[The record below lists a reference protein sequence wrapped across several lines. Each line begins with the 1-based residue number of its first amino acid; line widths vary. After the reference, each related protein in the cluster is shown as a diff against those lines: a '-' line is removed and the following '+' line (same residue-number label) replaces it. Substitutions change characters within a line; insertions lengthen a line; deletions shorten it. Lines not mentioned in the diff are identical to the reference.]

1 MGQSYRIR
9 TELGINK
16 VINVQLDQQFEFL
29 EILSIK
35 LQQEDIYTKSCAEY
49 GVVVGRVTANNGF
62 GIPNAR
68 VSVFIPIDSVDESN
82 PLISSIYPYKS
93 PNDRNEDGY
102 RYNLLPYEQS
112 YSTHAATGT
121 LPTRLDVLTG
131 STAIEIYDKYYKFSV
146 KTNDSGDYMIMGVP
160 QGQRTLVMDVDL
172 SDIGEFSLTPQDLI
186 RMGLATEA
194 QVAGNRFRTSS
205 DLNSLPQ
212 IINFVKELEVSPLW
226 GDPELC
232 DIAINRVD
240 FDLRDDAN
248 VDIQPTAVF
257 LGSMFSS
264 PDNMRIRP
272 SFKILGIST
281 GGKPRDNMGNL
292 CELVPGPGQILAIRQ
307 TIDQD
312 SEGNPIL
319 EVYQLEQSGNVI
331 DGDGT
336 WLVEL
341 PMNLDYFIT
350 NEFGEKVISYNP
362 TIGIPTKAKY
372 RFKIKWQQPN
382 SLSER
387 IRRPY
392 YLVPNIKEYIGLR
405 PNSYYFGLDWSGYTS
420 GFTATRKIDRLNEII
435 NCEDTFYEFTFNKV
449 YTVASLIDE
458 YKKGAR
464 GQFIGIK
471 EIGDSTCASS
481 VNTFPV
487 NEGVRNFDFLFFLF
501 SIVFQ
506 ILSII
511 GPILLTIY
519 HILAFLWNNFAVPIL
534 ALLIALLVN
543 SAVHYWS
550 LFIGA
555 VAGTAAFGATAGMIA
570 GFFLLAVLFTGLSLL
585 LIFNFTRIIE
595 YKFPRFKLSMMT
607 YPDCQACQ
615 CVPEGL
621 EPAGSAPPSS
631 TLTQFSNSGLYYDK
645 LNSSGKFCFDG
656 DILNDDSRRTIA
668 SVAFSEAI
676 GTRYSPINVV
686 GKFMSTK
693 SQLFE
698 TIDSDYRN
706 LTAFSVNL
714 PLGERINVFNTRKK
728 YFDGVNQIN
737 VTFDRPSNTGKSHT
751 DNTLTVVYTQKYEA
765 GQLITFVSPE
775 LSNDVN
781 YKWTGDT
788 KATGTIKGIRGTSL
802 IPKGDTINVI
812 YADTSP
818 TRGQITRNTQSYT
831 LSYGTIGDGE
841 AQCVESLTIDITGTT
856 GTVTYNTCDGVP
868 KTLTY
873 STGGFK
879 IIDDVDCINLSTL
892 GGEAEYII
900 VPGSFGATCQ
910 RYTYPLDIE
919 YFQVLTALTIT
930 EYFKLINPSS
940 LTSSGAE
947 TFPNILNGSSSV
959 TAVYEKPR
967 SPSRGW
973 KFTRCDFR
981 YGDFFR
987 DFDNQYVTILQR
999 GVDPYS
1005 PLYANE
1011 YGVGKL
1017 FGFTS
1022 AYDITF
1028 TASTRINTPIQP
1040 LPITATTSVQD
1051 FQSGQSAIFTPSNFF
1066 LPGVAG
1072 STVAGLQFSAFST
1085 NAVRYYGSYD
1095 ANNNPTP
1102 RSPRYFNTASLGSV
1116 PCLISATA
1124 NQAESSLPLDNP
1136 SNFYNLSEDLSGNG
1150 VYVIN
1155 NLAPTNEFP
1164 PPRNSRT
1171 GGFSA
1176 YLSQIFDLT
1185 YSYTPSIPFKTGMTI
1200 DNRTLNVMRTD
1211 RLPSS
1216 DYLVDGAVSVPL
1228 LQQNLG
1234 FQTYLL
1240 DNDGVGAVIIGYSTG
1255 ASVVTAEIEGLPNS
1269 TRALESFNCET
1280 MVGLKCYTGFGDSFG
1295 IKPGCSDTDNIE
1307 FGCYTFL
1314 NRALFDL
1321 NKDLKNFSEWTYRF
1335 RFFYALCRGVLS
1347 QSFTNNWINGTLYAF
1362 PIQVNTYFDLENNPL
1377 PPNYPTDVVYFD
1389 DSSNNFYYRSSPY
1402 NLFTKQF
1409 VGQRARED
1417 EGAVNVYNLLY
1428 PTTIINLG
1436 VKDSFY
1442 REVNFDA
1449 SNNGY
1454 IIPNIDST
1462 SYSDTSDLI
1471 NFFVISRITDE
1482 TFLEK
1487 MLSLGDNGIQQLFSR
1502 SRRRGTRY
1510 KRVDGD
1516 LAQLMSIN
1524 CEIGNIGFS
1533 PEFYT
1538 EDAVKIIGT
1547 ADNPTIAVWYSS
1559 TTENLQTKDY
1569 LTPGR
1574 INFRGENN
1582 VGYYPY
1588 PYGIKSQVVPF
1599 YQWKLDPINGTIFG
1613 TQNNDWAT
1621 DRSDIVQNRPYQS
1634 MDRLTISTPTYF
1646 TPSDYSPGVNDL
1658 IARGYIFSVDLSG
1671 NYQKD
1676 IGTSS
1681 IKFMVGA
1688 PFHFYFGTVKGA
1700 SALDKFKTKYSINE

>member
-1 MGQSYRIR
+1 LI
-9 TELGINK
+9 
-16 VINVQLDQQFEFL
+16 FFF
-29 EILSIK
+29 
-35 LQQEDIYTKSCAEY
+35 
-49 GVVVGRVTANNGF
+49 GR
-62 GIPNAR
+62 
-68 VSVFIPIDSVDESN
+68 
-82 PLISSIYPYKS
+82 
-93 PNDRNEDGY
+93 
-102 RYNLLPYEQS
+102 
-112 YSTHAATGT
+112 
-121 LPTRLDVLTG
+121 
-131 STAIEIYDKYYKFSV
+131 
-146 KTNDSGDYMIMGVP
+146 
-160 QGQRTLVMDVDL
+160 
-172 SDIGEFSLTPQDLI
+172 
-186 RMGLATEA
+186 
-194 QVAGNRFRTSS
+194 
-205 DLNSLPQ
+205 
-212 IINFVKELEVSPLW
+212 
-226 GDPELC
+226 
-232 DIAINRVD
+232 
-240 FDLRDDAN
+240 
-248 VDIQPTAVF
+248 
-257 LGSMFSS
+257 
-264 PDNMRIRP
+264 
-272 SFKILGIST
+272 
-281 GGKPRDNMGNL
+281 
-292 CELVPGPGQILAIRQ
+292 
-307 TIDQD
+307 
-312 SEGNPIL
+312 
-319 EVYQLEQSGNVI
+319 
-331 DGDGT
+331 
-336 WLVEL
+336 
-341 PMNLDYFIT
+341 
-350 NEFGEKVISYNP
+350 
-362 TIGIPTKAKY
+362 
-372 RFKIKWQQPN
+372 
-382 SLSER
+382 
-387 IRRPY
+387 
-392 YLVPNIKEYIGLR
+392 
-405 PNSYYFGLDWSGYTS
+405 
-420 GFTATRKIDRLNEII
+420 
-435 NCEDTFYEFTFNKV
+435 
-449 YTVASLIDE
+449 
-458 YKKGAR
+458 
-464 GQFIGIK
+464 
-471 EIGDSTCASS
+471 
-481 VNTFPV
+481 
-487 NEGVRNFDFLFFLF
+487 
-501 SIVFQ
+501 
-506 ILSII
+506 
-511 GPILLTIY
+511 
-519 HILAFLWNNFAVPIL
+519 
-534 ALLIALLVN
+534 
-543 SAVHYWS
+543 
-550 LFIGA
+550 
-555 VAGTAAFGATAGMIA
+555 
-570 GFFLLAVLFTGLSLL
+570 LAVLSLL
-585 LIFNFTRIIE
+585 LGFGGIPRFVLYTLAVIFLIRNFKRIVE

-615 CVPEGL
+615 CAPEGL
-621 EPAGSAPPSS
+621 EPADSAPPAS
-631 TLTQFSNSGLYYDK
+631 TLTQFSSSGLYYQK
-645 LNSSGKFCFDG
+645 LFDG
-656 DILNDDSRRTIA
+656 VSTGGGLFGGVLSDTDRRAVA
-668 SVAFSEAI
+668 SVAISQAI
-676 GTRYSPINVV
+676 GTRYSPTNDATA
-686 GKFMSTK
+686 FMSTK

-698 TIDSDYRN
+698 EMGGRDFID

-737 VTFDRPSNTGKSHT
+737 VTFDKPSNIGKFHT
-751 DNTLTVVYTQKYEA
+751 DNTLTVVYVEKYEA

-802 IPKGDTINVI
+802 RPKASSITVT

-818 TRGQITRNTQSYT
+818 TRGQITPNTQSYT

-873 STGGFK
+873 GTIGFK
-879 IIDDVDCINLSTL
+879 TIDDVDCINLSTL

-900 VPGSFGATCQ
+900 SSVGATCQ
-910 RYTYPLDIE
+910 RYTYPSDIE

-930 EYFKLINPSS
+930 EYFTLINP
-940 LTSSGAE
+940 SSGAE
-947 TFPNILNGSSSV
+947 TFPDILNGSTTVSA
-959 TAVYEKPR
+959 TWFRDIFPR
-967 SPSRGW
+967 RWEANILNPFSY
-973 KFTRCDFR
+973 K
-981 YGDFFR
+981 DFFE
-987 DFDNQYVTILQR
+987 DFGNQYVTILQR

-1022 AYDITF
+1022 NDAITF

-1040 LPITATTSVQD
+1040 LPSSSPISVQD
-1051 FQSGQSAIFTPSNFF
+1051 FQGGQSAIFTPSNFF

-1072 STVAGLQFSAFST
+1072 STVDGLQFTGFST
-1085 NAVRYYGSYD
+1085 NAVRYYGKYD
-1095 ANNNPTP
+1095 AKNNP
-1102 RSPRYFNTASLGSV
+1102 SGRYFNTTSLGSV

-1124 NQAESSLPLDNP
+1124 NQAESSLPPDNP

-1164 PPRNSRT
+1164 PPRNSRK
-1171 GGFSA
+1171 GGSSE
-1176 YLSQIFDLT
+1176 YLSEIFELT
-1185 YSYTPSIPFKTGMTI
+1185 YLYSASTTAMTI
-1200 DNRTLNVMRTD
+1200 NNRTLNVMRTD

-1216 DYLVDGAVSVPL
+1216 DFLEDGAASQPL

-1234 FQTYLL
+1234 FRTYLFS
-1240 DNDGVGAVIIGYSTG
+1240 DDGVGAVIIGAGTG

-1280 MVGLKCYTGFGDSFG
+1280 MVGLKCYEGFGDSFR
-1295 IKPGCSDTDNIE
+1295 IRPGCSDTDNIE
-1307 FGCYTFL
+1307 FGCYTFM
-1314 NRALFDL
+1314 NRPLLDL
-1321 NKDLKNFSEWTYRF
+1321 PKDLGNFSEWTYRF

-1389 DSSNNFYYRSSPY
+1389 NSSNNFYYRSSPY
-1402 NLFTKQF
+1402 NLFTKKF
-1409 VGQRARED
+1409 VGQRFPED
-1417 EGAVNVYNLLY
+1417 EGSVNLYNLLY

-1436 VKDSFY
+1436 VKDSLY

-1462 SYSDTSDLI
+1462 SYNDTSDLI

-1482 TFLEK
+1482 TFLGK

-1547 ADNPTIAVWYSS
+1547 ASNPTIAVWYSS

-1621 DRSDIVQNRPYQS
+1621 NRDDIVQDRPYQS
-1634 MDRLTISTPTYF
+1634 MDRLTISIPTYF

-1671 NYQKD
+1671 NYQD
-1676 IGTSS
+1676 AIGKSS

>member
-68 VSVFIPIDSVDESN
+68 VSVFIPIESADESN

-112 YSTHAATGT
+112 YSTHSATGT

-146 KTNDSGDYMIMGVP
+146 KTNESGDYMIMGVP

-264 PDNMRIRP
+264 PDSMRIRP
-272 SFKILGIST
+272 SFKFLGIST

-350 NEFGEKVISYNP
+350 NEFGEKVISYDP

-420 GFTATRKIDRLNEII
+420 GFTATRKVDRLNEII

-458 YKKGAR
+458 YKKGGR

-501 SIVFQ
+501 SIIFQ
-506 ILSII
+506 ILAII

-519 HILAFLWNNFAVPIL
+519 HILAFIWNFFAVP
-534 ALLIALLVN
+534 LLVYLIFFFGRLAIL
-543 SAVHYWS
+543 SILLGIPGIPRAILY
-550 LFIGA
+550 GA
-555 VAGTAAFGATAGMIA
+555 IV
-570 GFFLLAVLFTGLSLL
+570 FFL
-585 LIFNFTRIIE
+585 IRNFKRIVD
-595 YKFPRFKLSMMT
+595 YTFPRLKLSMMT

-615 CVPEGL
+615 CTPEGL
-621 EPAGSAPPSS
+621 VPSGSALPES
-631 TLTQFSNSGLYYDK
+631 TLTQFSNSQLYYQK
-645 LNSSGKFCFDG
+645 LFDG
-656 DILNDDSRRTIA
+656 VSTGGGLFGGVLSDTDRRAVA
-668 SVAFSEAI
+668 SVAISQAI
-676 GTRYSPINVV
+676 GTRFLPTNDAAA
-686 GKFMSTK
+686 FMSTK

-698 TIDSDYRN
+698 EMGGRDYID

-737 VTFDRPSNTGKSHT
+737 VTFNKPSNIGKFHT
-751 DNTLTVVYTQKYEA
+751 DNTLTVVYVEKYEA

-788 KATGTIKGIRGTSL
+788 KATGTVKGIRGTSL
-802 IPKGDTINVI
+802 IPKAGGITVT

-818 TRGQITRNTQSYT
+818 VFGQTTGIDISYN

-841 AQCVESLTIDITGTT
+841 AQCVDRLTIDITGST

-873 STGGFK
+873 VTPGLK
-879 IIDDVDCINLSTL
+879 TIDDVYCINLSTL
-892 GGEAEYII
+892 GGEAEYSISS
-900 VPGSFGATCQ
+900 VGATCQ
-910 RYTYPLDIE
+910 RYIYPLDIE

-930 EYFKLINPSS
+930 EYFTLINPSS
-940 LTSSGAE
+940 GVE
-947 TFPNILNGSSSV
+947 TFPDILNGSTTVSATWYRDIFPSS
-959 TAVYEKPR
+959 TWEANILNPFSYK
-967 SPSRGW
+967 
-973 KFTRCDFR
+973 
-981 YGDFFR
+981 DFFE
-987 DFDNQYVTILQR
+987 DFGNQYVTILQR

-1022 AYDITF
+1022 NDAITF

-1051 FQSGQSAIFTPSNFF
+1051 FQGGQTAIFTPSNFF

-1072 STVAGLQFSAFST
+1072 STVEGLQFSGFQT
-1085 NAVRYYGSYD
+1085 NAVRYYGKYD
-1095 ANNNPTP
+1095 AKNNP
-1102 RSPRYFNTASLGSV
+1102 SGRYFNTPRLGGV
-1116 PCLISATA
+1116 TCLVSATA
-1124 NQAESSLPLDNP
+1124 NQAEASLPLDNP

-1164 PPRNSRT
+1164 TGNSKK
-1171 GGFSA
+1171 GGSSE
-1176 YLSQIFDLT
+1176 YLSEIFELT
-1185 YSYTPSIPFKTGMTI
+1185 YLYSVSTTAMTI
-1200 DNRTLNVMRTD
+1200 NDRTLNVMRTD

-1216 DYLVDGAVSVPL
+1216 DFLEDGAASQPL

-1234 FQTYLL
+1234 FRTYLL

-1269 TRALESFNCET
+1269 VRALESFNCET
-1280 MVGLKCYTGFGDSFG
+1280 MVGLKCYTGFGDSFR

-1321 NKDLKNFSEWTYRF
+1321 NKDLKNFSEWVYRF

-1362 PIQVNTYFDLENNPL
+1362 PIQTNTYFDLQNKPL

-1402 NLFTKQF
+1402 NLITQKF
-1409 VGQRARED
+1409 VGQITKQD

-1436 VKDSFY
+1436 VKDSLY

-1462 SYSDTSDLI
+1462 SYNDTSDLI

-1482 TFLEK
+1482 TFLEQ

-1547 ADNPTIAVWYSS
+1547 ASNPTIAVWYSS

-1599 YQWKLDPINGTIFG
+1599 YQWKLDPINGKIFG

-1621 DRSDIVQNRPYQS
+1621 NRSDIVQNRPYQS
-1634 MDRLTISTPTYF
+1634 MDRLTISIPTYF

-1671 NYQKD
+1671 NYQEA
-1676 IGTSS
+1676 IGKSPTQF
-1681 IKFMVGA
+1681 IVGA